1 VSDRL
6 KLQARD
12 REDFTVVGAVLQD
25 ALIALGDM
33 EFFPAERQFVV
44 VANRF
49 RWENCSDTPAVGT
62 NADFTG
68 PCQSY
73 ERVHCG
79 MRFDG
84 VEQVRTRNLDLKDR
98 GRILELLTF
107 EFDGSA
113 VTLVFA
119 GGGAVRLDG
128 AAIVCQLQDVDEPWP
143 TMWRPHHA
151 VDEGGQA

>member
-1 VSDRL
+1 MSDRL

-12 REDFTVVGAVLQD
+12 QEDYVVVGAVLQD

-33 EFFPAERQFVV
+33 QFFPEEHQFVV

-49 RWENCSDTPAVGT
+49 RWENCSNEPAVGP

-68 PCQSY
+68 PCQNY

-84 VEQVRTRNLDLKDR
+84 VEQVKIRNLDLKDR

-107 EFDGSA
+107 EFDGTA

-119 GGGAVRLDG
+119 GGGAIRLDG
-128 AAIVCQLQDVDEPWP
+128 ESIVCQLQDVDEPWP
-143 TMWRPHHA
+143 TMWRPQHL
-151 VDEGGQA
+151 VDEEGTV

>member
-1 VSDRL
+1 MAERL

-12 REDFTVVGAVLQD
+12 HEDYVVLGAVLQD
-25 ALIALGDM
+25 ALIAVGDM
-33 EFFPAERQFVV
+33 QFFPAERQFVV

-49 RWENCSDTPAVGT
+49 CWENCGAATGDG
-62 NADFTG
+62 ADAALAE
-68 PCQSY
+68 PCRSY

-79 MRFDG
+79 IRFDG
-84 VEQVRTRNLDLKDR
+84 VQQVKTRNLDLKDR

-107 EFDGSA
+107 EFDGGA

-128 AAIVCQLQDVDEPWP
+128 PAIVCQLQDVDEPWP
-143 TMWRPHHA
+143 TLWRPQHA
-151 VDEGGQA
+151 AEEGGAA